1 VAGRV
6 FLDTGPYVPSC
17 HTDRWY
23 LGSFLCYCVAR
34 QNLRCSQHGLGIF
47 LLVSIDGV
55 WSDSRPGDYEGRKDC
70 SVINIDKWVAG
81 YKVRAFDWVDG
92 ENIYL
97 HIEYNRPGASL
108 SKPPAVEKSFL
119 IPREEEVKVRNF
131 LHSIVIGLMEPRSSM
146 AD

>member
-1 VAGRV
+1 M
-6 FLDTGPYVPSC
+6 
-17 HTDRWY
+17 
-23 LGSFLCYCVAR
+23 
-34 QNLRCSQHGLGIF
+34 
-47 LLVSIDGV
+47 
-55 WSDSRPGDYEGRKDC
+55 
-70 SVINIDKWVAG
+70 INIDKWVAS

-131 LHSIVIGLMEPRSSM
+131 LHSIVIGLMEPRSSL